1 MDKNIKESKIP
12 YLGGGFIMYQI
23 RTDLAI
29 ENRQLYKEV
38 NAEESKGVEIDKDE
52 QDNYI
57 ITRVKILNKSG
68 SENLQKPIGSYITID
83 VPNLNKTDEDL
94 KDEISKIVAKEI
106 KALGKNKP
114 NSKVL
119 IVGLG
124 NWNITPDALGPKVV
138 ERVLVTRQFFVNY
151 NKEIDESVANVA
163 AISPGVMGITGIE
176 TMEIVKGV
184 VEKIKPDL
192 VIAVDA
198 LASRKMDRI
207 STTIQ
212 ISDTGINPGSGIGNN
227 RGTLDEKT
235 LGVPVIA
242 IGVPTVVDAATIVND
257 TLDLIIG
264 SLISEAQIG
273 TEFYTLLSSISSEDK
288 YALIQD
294 VLQPFMKNV
303 IVTPTDIDVLID
315 DLAIIVA
322 NGLNIALH
330 PGIDLEDVNRY
341 IR

>member
-1 MDKNIKESKIP
+1 
-12 YLGGGFIMYQI
+12 MYQI

-29 ENRQLYKEV
+29 ENRELYRESNPEEV
-38 NAEESKGVEIDKDE
+38 KGVEVENEEEKE
-52 QDNYI
+52 YI
-57 ITRVKILNKSG
+57 ITRVKVLDKSA
-68 SENLQKPIGSYITID
+68 SNSMQKPIGTYITID
-83 VPNLNKTDEDL
+83 VPKLDRTDQDL
-94 KDEISKIVAKEI
+94 KDEISKVVAKEI
-106 KALGKNKP
+106 KGLGKNKAE
-114 NSKVL
+114 SKIL
-119 IVGLG
+119 IIGLG

-138 ERVLVTRQFFVNY
+138 EKVLVTRQFFLNY
-151 NKEIDESVANVA
+151 NKEIDETMANVA
-163 AISPGVMGITGIE
+163 ALSPGVMGITGIE
-176 TMEIVKGV
+176 TGEIVKGV
-184 VEKIKPDL
+184 VEKVKPDL

-198 LASRKMDRI
+198 LASRKMNRI

-227 RGTLDEKT
+227 RMGINEET

-264 SLISEAQIG
+264 SLKRESKVG
-273 TEFYTLLSSISSEDK
+273 SEFYSLLSEVSSDDK
-288 YALIQD
+288 YSLIQD
-294 VLQPFMKNV
+294 VLNPFMQNV
-303 IVTPTDIDVLID
+303 IVTPTGIDTLID
-315 DLAIIVA
+315 DLSIIIA

>member
-1 MDKNIKESKIP
+1 
-12 YLGGGFIMYQI
+12 MYQI